1 MYLLSV
7 WRKSNYNCL
16 IIHNVIRASVCVSTC
31 LIVFLL
37 QVQDDGTTL
46 QYNPYSWNMVSIGI
60 VFYVCN
66 SVQKTERKTFTVSL

>member
-1 MYLLSV
+1 M
-7 WRKSNYNCL
+7 
-16 IIHNVIRASVCVSTC
+16 RAFVCACTC

-60 VFYVCN
+60 VFFYVCN
-66 SVQKTERKTFTVSL
+66 KVLFLFSALSLYSTGALS